1 MLVVSPSA
9 AAPLLRTFVVVL
21 CLAACSD
28 DSKQADVPPTE
39 VSDGSDADV
48 DLTGQSVYAL
58 DLVVDGNEVKVDR
71 DLTGL
76 GQYFAFGS
84 THIAPAVSFGMTDSI
99 QFPRTMTNT
108 INFGIVVPSEA
119 HPIQTPSTGTYT
131 FSAKPPNVD
140 IFVSGL
146 QYRSTNAGS
155 AGSIVIDQWGVSE
168 GDTVSGT
175 FQGSLVADG
184 STGRTISVTGRFHFT
199 LPAPNAGQPN

>member
-1 MLVVSPSA
+1 MLRFLP
-9 AAPLLRTFVVVL
+9 VVL

-28 DSKQADVPPTE
+28 DPKDGDAVTSE
-39 VSDGSDADV
+39 VTDGSSETDA
-48 DLTGQSVYAL
+48 DLTGKSVYAL

-108 INFGIVVPSEA
+108 LNFGIVVPSEE
-119 HPIQTPSTGTYT
+119 HPIQTPSTGTYP
-131 FSAKPPNVD
+131 FSDGPPNVD

-155 AGSIVIDQWGVSE
+155 TGSIVIDQWGVNE
-168 GDTVSGT
+168 GDAVAGT
-175 FQGSLVADG
+175 FSGSLVADG
-184 STGRTISVTGRFHFT
+184 PTGRTISVTGRFHFT

>member
-1 MLVVSPSA
+1 MLRLSHVALVV
-9 AAPLLRTFVVVL
+9 LGLG
-21 CLAACSD
+21 ACSD
-28 DSKQADVPPTE
+28 DPK
-39 VSDGSDADV
+39 GSDTTDALPDGAETDV
-48 DLTGQSVYAL
+48 DLSGKSVYAL
-58 DLVVDGNEVKVDR
+58 DLVVDGDEVNVDR

-108 INFGIVVPSEA
+108 INFGIVVPSDE
-119 HPIQTPSTGTYT
+119 HPVQTPSTGTFT

-146 QYRSTNAGS
+146 QYRSTNTGATG
-155 AGSIVIDQWGVSE
+155 AMVIEEWGTNE

-184 STGRTISVTGRFHFT
+184 PTGRSISVTGRFHFT